1 MDYAHNPDGLK
12 SVLNTIKAIKKYDE
26 KLICVIGCGGNRDR
40 KKRSL
45 MGKIVYETCDIP
57 IFTSDNP
64 RYEDINKIFHDMKNF
79 KSYLKKKDILTFM
92 KREEAIQTAIQI
104 AKKKDI
110 ILIAGKGHETFQE
123 IKGVRYSFN
132 DMKIVKHL
140 LETYDK

>member
-1 MDYAHNPDGLK
+1 
-12 SVLNTIKAIKKYDE
+12 
-26 KLICVIGCGGNRDR
+26 
-40 KKRSL
+40 